1 MSSFRDVHHLD
12 GTEFIRRFFL
22 DKRLP
27 IFAKRDE
34 IFEDSFVLCKRLP
47 NPVPRLIFKRL
58 FLVLTGRTARRG
70 GPEEITDL
78 SSSSDLFFLH
88 YHHRHGGQHNFP
100 KNGKGRRRGSRIQK
114 RGGENK
120 VSSVWPDLA
129 GEEVGSENFDIERLH
144 FLSNLSGAAF
154 CLEVSKSQPL
164 SSSSSSFFCAPP
176 RPLLSPT
183 RLEGRPKRKRKI
195 GRGKNKRR
203 RKR

>member
-1 MSSFRDVHHLD
+1 M
-12 GTEFIRRFFL
+12 
-22 DKRLP
+22 
-27 IFAKRDE
+27 
-34 IFEDSFVLCKRLP
+34 P

-164 SSSSSSFFCAPP
+164 SSSSSSFFVPPHAPSFP
-176 RPLLSPT
+176 QRGWKG
-183 RLEGRPKRKRKI
+183 GRRERGENRK
-195 GRGKNKRR
+195 GKK
-203 RKR
+203 